1 MEFDALVGLVDG
13 KLNEEEQISLEEL
26 HQYMLED
33 EGSWALGE
41 NFLNFIGRLLHDKE
55 LSPETRVRTLNVLS
69 LAALKDDCI
78 LLLHQDRREH
88 IIMNYAY
95 EIDRTSPE
103 EQLGLALFVSLIF
116 FFEDENPKNPES
128 SFLTPWKRN

>member
-103 EQLGLALFVSLIF
+103 EQLGLALFVS
-116 FFEDENPKNPES
+116 
-128 SFLTPWKRN
+128 